1 MLIASIN
8 YGLWVDSKIQ
18 NRVILIKNCS
28 VCVWGADVAEA
39 VCGKGGQCVWEPC
52 AFCLL
57 KIALY
62 SGVAACVSNPSTW
75 EADGEVGRFHLVQG
89 RDNQSA

>member
-18 NRVILIKNCS
+18 NRVILIKYCS
-28 VCVWGADVAEA
+28 VCVWGGDADVAEA

-57 KIALY
+57 KITLY
-62 SGVAACVSNPSTW
+62 PGVVS
-75 EADGEVGRFHLVQG
+75 DLCL
-89 RDNQSA
+89 

>member
-28 VCVWGADVAEA
+28 VCGGGADMAEA
-39 VCGKGGQCVWEPC
+39 VCGKGDQCVWEPC
-52 AFCLL
+52 AF
-57 KIALY
+57 
-62 SGVAACVSNPSTW
+62 
-75 EADGEVGRFHLVQG
+75 
-89 RDNQSA
+89 